1 MISVPL
7 HDKCWK
13 VSNAGK
19 MFWSSSSMVTM
30 SHQNLCILKTTSSL
44 HGLLLNSWHM
54 YLVVLATLHFLLKT
68 HMQASVKSEQ
78 RWASSCQ
85 CYLPFPDC
93 LVVPCG
99 IFCISEVKPLWRA
112 EWIMTSLTHEGVW
125 SLKPKGTFRSY
136 YDATWKH
143 FFISF

>member
-30 SHQNLCILKTTSSL
+30 SHQNLWILKSTSSL
-44 HGLLLNSWHM
+44 NGLLLNSWHM
-54 YLVVLATLHFLLKT
+54 YLVVLATLHLLLRT
-68 HMQASVKSEQ
+68 HMQASEQ
-78 RWASSCQ
+78 RWASSRQ
-85 CYLPFPDC
+85 CHLPFTDC

-99 IFCISEVKPLWRA
+99 IYCIYAVKPLWRA

-125 SLKPKGTFRSY
+125 SLKPKGPLEVTMMPYENISY
-136 YDATWKH
+136 KCL
-143 FFISF
+143 IP